1 MYVYVCMFVF
11 YDMVQSCSV
20 ICAENAYISVITMI
34 EFKEE
39 KRKYERGKREGSKKR
54 KRGEK
59 RT

>member
-1 MYVYVCMFVF
+1 MFVF

-39 KRKYERGKREGSKKR
+39 IRKKNTREGKEKGLRRERGERRELDNK
-54 KRGEK
+54 
-59 RT
+59 

>member
-1 MYVYVCMFVF
+1 MFVF

-20 ICAENAYISVITMI
+20 ICAQNAYISVITMI

-39 KRKYERGKREGSKKR
+39 IKKKKYERGKREGFEKR